1 MKEKEARAKFRQIVS
16 AVQYLH
22 SKNIIHR
29 DLKAENLLLDSD
41 MNIKIADFGFSNQ
54 FSAGQKLDTFCGKLV
69 WLFRLCTKFQVLP
82 LMRHQNFSKERSE
95 LVIVSRLTAI

>member
-1 MKEKEARAKFRQIVS
+1 MRLVVKCLIISLHTVTFTLCSYPTLIILGRMKEKEARAKFRQIVS

-69 WLFRLCTKFQVLP
+69 
-82 LMRHQNFSKERSE
+82 
-95 LVIVSRLTAI
+95 